1 MQCWNAA
8 PALPKKEKHIQKLY
22 LPNEITVCW
31 QREKLDHGFLCLQK
45 KFSARTSKENATS
58 NTSAAKRP
66 SAMSIQYCQQCC
78 WPAVIE

>member
-58 NTSAAKRP
+58 NTLQQQKGH
-66 SAMSIQYCQQCC
+66 QQC
-78 WPAVIE
+78 PSSIASSVAGQQ